1 MERHHMH
8 KLSAERGR
16 SSLAVVGCGLQQK
29 RSASQA
35 ILCIV
40 FLQFDKDLT
49 PSLKRPPPAITL
61 HLDTMMTYDDHR
73 RIWPVHR
80 VDCWWSI
87 IPASSS
93 AKRSCP
99 QLRLISKVRPHFTLQ
114 PSALHCFLSRGK
126 SRWKYRCASP
136 GWRTQARGKPRE
148 WLIQHSWKNSTTY
161 N

>member
-1 MERHHMH
+1 MIGSRLSSVGLLSERELVQDD
-8 KLSAERGR
+8 KRGR

-73 RIWPVHR
+73 RI
-80 VDCWWSI
+80 
-87 IPASSS
+87 
-93 AKRSCP
+93 
-99 QLRLISKVRPHFTLQ
+99 
-114 PSALHCFLSRGK
+114 
-126 SRWKYRCASP
+126 
-136 GWRTQARGKPRE
+136 
-148 WLIQHSWKNSTTY
+148 
-161 N
+161 